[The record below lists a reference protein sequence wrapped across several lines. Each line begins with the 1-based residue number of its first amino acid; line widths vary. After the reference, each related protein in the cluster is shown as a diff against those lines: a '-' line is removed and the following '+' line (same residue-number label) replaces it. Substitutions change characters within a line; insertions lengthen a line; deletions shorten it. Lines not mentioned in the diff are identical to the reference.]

1 MTSTMKI
8 LTDWGFTRESLRH
21 NSRGEYLVL
30 LQGALLAG
38 FAILPVYQMP
48 GFKIESTQLIYVTWF
63 FAAMLGLGAL
73 ILIVKGLIDL
83 GKNLTPLPYPREDG
97 ELVQTGIYGIVR
109 HPLYSG
115 LILAALGWTLFQM
128 SISHLIASALLIILF
143 EIKANREEAW
153 LTKKYPDYSEYRQR
167 VKKLIPGIY

>member
-1 MTSTMKI
+1 MKQL
-8 LTDWGFTRESLRH
+8 LTDWGFTREGWH
-21 NSRGEYLVL
+21 NNSRGEYLVL

-38 FAILPVYQMP
+38 FAILPVYQLP
-48 GFKIESTQLIYVTWF
+48 GFKIQSTQLLYLTWF
-63 FAAMLGLGAL
+63 LASILSSIGLTF
-73 ILIVKGLIDL
+73 IIKGLIDL

-115 LILAALGWTLFQM
+115 GIFAAFAWTIFQF
-128 SISHLIASALLIILF
+128 SLSHLIATAILVIF
-143 EIKANREEAW
+143 FDIKSRREETW
-153 LTKKYPDYSEYRQR
+153 LSDKYPDYSEYRQR

>member
-1 MTSTMKI
+1 MKQL
-8 LTDWGFTRESLRH
+8 LTDWGFTREGWRN

-38 FAILPVYQMP
+38 FAILPVYQLP
-48 GFKIESTQLIYVTWF
+48 GFKIQSTQLIYLTWF
-63 FAAMLGLGAL
+63 LASILSSIGLTF
-73 ILIVKGLIDL
+73 IIKGLIDL

-115 LILAALGWTLFQM
+115 GIFAAFAWTIFQF
-128 SISHLIASALLIILF
+128 SLSHLIATAILVIF
-143 EIKANREEAW
+143 FDIKSRREETW
-153 LTKKYPDYSEYRQR
+153 LSDKYPDYSEYRQR

>member
-1 MTSTMKI
+1 MKI
-8 LTDWGFTRESLRH
+8 LTDWGFTREGWRN

-30 LQGALLAG
+30 LQGGLLTA
-38 FAILPVYQMP
+38 FTLLPVYQLP
-48 GFKIESTQLIYVTWF
+48 GLKIQSTQLLYIIWF
-63 FAAMLGLGAL
+63 MASILGLTGL
-73 ILIVKGLIDL
+73 IFIIKALIDL

-128 SISHLIASALLIILF
+128 SISHLIVSALLIILF
-143 EIKANREEAW
+143 EIKANREETW
-153 LTKKYPDYSEYRQR
+153 LTKKYPDYSEYRQK